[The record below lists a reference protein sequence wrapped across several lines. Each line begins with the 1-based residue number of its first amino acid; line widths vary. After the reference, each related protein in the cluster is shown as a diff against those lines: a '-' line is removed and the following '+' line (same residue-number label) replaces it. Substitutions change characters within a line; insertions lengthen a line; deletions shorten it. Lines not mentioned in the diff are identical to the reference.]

1 MAVKIG
7 WTQNAWTF
15 GEPNPW
21 RFYQSLGG
29 HGWMKAQTRRWSIF
43 EAVYVINVPLKP
55 KFLTSI
61 QAVWWFLYNMHA
73 FLQFFF
79 DNIITHT
86 HSLYSQMCVFS
97 HWIPFRFRLL
107 STCSSTYYLYIFRKA
122 GRAPEPVECSP
133 VSDSRSR
140 ASDAWHGPVSRWWW
154 KNTWQNN
161 HHLVFFFLWGVGVE
175 GEFHFMLF
183 FFGSLVVSWGV
194 LVLMM
199 WSC

>member
-29 HGWMKAQTRRWSIF
+29 HGWMKARTRRWSIF

-73 FLQFFF
+73 FLQLFF

-97 HWIPFRFRLL
+97 HWIPFPFPFLLHLFIHVSSIRLQE
-107 STCSSTYYLYIFRKA
+107 SWAC
-122 GRAPEPVECSP
+122 
-133 VSDSRSR
+133 SR
-140 ASDAWHGPVSRWWW
+140 AS
-154 KNTWQNN
+154 
-161 HHLVFFFLWGVGVE
+161 GVQSCFRFTKSSFGRLARTSFAVVVE
-175 GEFHFMLF
+175 KHMAKQSPPWFLF
-183 FFGSLVVSWGV
+183 FFPFGG
-194 LVLMM
+194 
-199 WSC
+199 